1 MEVTVNLN
9 ELILFFVFAALFVFI
24 IYLIVLIKNLTIT
37 LKKTNEIMD
46 DAKVV
51 SAISAKKATE
61 IDGVV
66 TDVTAAVAT
75 ITDAIKGNES
85 IVKTMT
91 NIGKA
96 LASLQGVINKFKKE
110 DK

>member
-9 ELILFFVFAALFVFI
+9 ELILFFVFAALFIFI

-37 LKKTNEIMD
+37 LKKTNEIME
-46 DAKVV
+46 DAKVI
-51 SAISAKKATE
+51 SSISAKKATE
-61 IDGVV
+61 IDGVI
-66 TDVTAAVAT
+66 TDITGAVGT
-75 ITDAIKGNES
+75 ITNSIKGNES

-96 LASLQGVINKFKKE
+96 IASLQGIINKFKKE